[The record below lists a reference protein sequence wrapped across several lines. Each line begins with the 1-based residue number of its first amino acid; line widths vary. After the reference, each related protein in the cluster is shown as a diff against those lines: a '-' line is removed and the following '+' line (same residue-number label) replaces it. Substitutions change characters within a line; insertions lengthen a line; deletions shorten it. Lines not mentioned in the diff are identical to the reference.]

1 MDNKGK
7 TSGSRVIFKNGEER
21 ITLHKP
27 HPSNIIKE
35 YSMKEI
41 LNFMVDKGFIGAPV
55 KVED

>member
-35 YSMKEI
+35 YNMKEI
-41 LNFMVDKGFIGAPV
+41 LDFLIKKGFLTM
-55 KVED
+55 ED